1 MSLYLISPWI
11 KVFIGTATT
20 RLSRNSADI
29 THCKCTVP
37 KIFKPIFP
45 ETKLFFCSL
54 VPNFYIH
61 VSVSDLYIP
70 TIGPQTQCSK
80 IGGPIVQMYNCAQI
94 HECRNSER
102 GRAVSFLG
110 IFVSNLRCSAS
121 ESNCMAAGRR
131 QSMEA
136 CLVLPRIVNTLWRI
150 LYTVQYVITSFFKD
164 VVNGRWQRLSWS

>member
-1 MSLYLISPWI
+1 M
-11 KVFIGTATT
+11 
-20 RLSRNSADI
+20 
-29 THCKCTVP
+29 HCTKNC
-37 KIFKPIFP
+37 KPIFP
-45 ETKLFFCSL
+45 ETKLFLRPC
-54 VPNFYIH
+54 PNFYIH

-80 IGGPIVQMYNCAQI
+80 IGGRIVQMYNCPQI

-110 IFVSNLRCSAS
+110 IFVSNFRCSAS

-150 LYTVQYVITSFFKD
+150 LYTVQYGITSLLKD
-164 VVNGRWQRLSWS
+164 IVIGRWQRHSWSLFTSSLRSHQTQRWKSRR